1 MNKAQRSLR
10 DYQEKNFEGVVLTSK
25 NGGFD
30 LRAYPETAEGVFLD
44 RIGEAIEVEPRFIK
58 DEGRESC
65 KSFRKRILIA
75 LETPDPEE
83 DKEVS

>member
-10 DYQEKNFEGVVLTSK
+10 EYQEKKFEAVILTSK

-44 RIGEAIEVEPRFIK
+44 RIGEAIEVAPRFIK
-58 DEGRESC
+58 EGGIESC
-65 KSFRKRILIA
+65 ESFRKRILIA

-83 DKEVS
+83 DKELS